1 MIRSREW
8 YVRPVK
14 PPQVPDTIFVS
25 LASGHGRGRNAV
37 VALRAAV
44 ETGAQGVLGPPTLSE
59 S

>member
-14 PPQVPDTIFVS
+14 LPQVPDTTTVS

-37 VALRAAV
+37 AALRAAV
-44 ETGAQGVLGPPTLSE
+44 EAGTQGVLGPPMFSV